1 MAGHRWRLSF
11 TGVVTFAKSGP
22 LQEIARD
29 YPAEALMI
37 ETDCPYLSPVP
48 MRGRRPNEP
57 AYLAHT
63 ARFLA
68 ELRGVEY
75 EEFVQ
80 QSARNT
86 ERFFALGD

>member
-1 MAGHRWRLSF
+1 MSSGWRLSF

-22 LQEIARD
+22 LQEIARY

-48 MRGRRPNEP
+48 VRGRRPNEP

-68 ELRGVEY
+68 DIRGVAY
-75 EEFVQ
+75 EEFVRQ
-80 QSARNT
+80 T
-86 ERFFALGD
+86 ERSTEEFFSLRG